1 MKLTR
6 FACAA
11 ILAATAAPAFSA
23 NLGVSVSIGQPGFY
37 GRVDVGAVPQPQVV
51 YRQPIIVE
59 RRRLAGQPL
68 YLHVPAHHA
77 RQWHK
82 HCRSYNACGE
92 QVYLVQNDWYQRDYL
107 PQHVQRIEHYPRYGG
122 QRNAYRESY
131 RGDHGYERRRD
142 DGQRGRQ

>member
-37 GRVDVGAVPQPQVV
+37 GRVDVSAFPQPQAV

-59 RRRLAGQPL
+59 RRR
-68 YLHVPAHHA
+68 
-77 RQWHK
+77 
-82 HCRSYNACGE
+82 
-92 QVYLVQNDWYQRDYL
+92 
-107 PQHVQRIEHYPRYGG
+107 
-122 QRNAYRESY
+122 
-131 RGDHGYERRRD
+131 D